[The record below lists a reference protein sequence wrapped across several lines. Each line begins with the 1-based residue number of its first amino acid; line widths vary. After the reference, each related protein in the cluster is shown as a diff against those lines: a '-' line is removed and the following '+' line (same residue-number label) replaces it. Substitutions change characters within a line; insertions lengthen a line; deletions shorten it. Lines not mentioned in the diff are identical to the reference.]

1 MKTIYDKN
9 QSKIVE
15 FIGNDDSSMKDLKDL
30 ILRNAVFTLAN
41 LEGWFL
47 DNCYCEGAGFEQ
59 ADLYWAHLGYCN
71 FSRCNIILKI
81 MVQRISRQIV
91 SRTQNTLIGGNL

>member
-15 FIGNDDSSMKDLKDL
+15 FIGNDDSSIKDLKDL
-30 ILRNAVFTLAN
+30 ILRNAVFTRAN

-47 DNCYCEGAGFEQ
+47 DNCYCEGADFEQ
-59 ADLYWAHLGYCN
+59 ADLYWAH
-71 FSRCNIILKI
+71 
-81 MVQRISRQIV
+81 
-91 SRTQNTLIGGNL
+91 